1 MKIISLVPAFGWRVL
16 VANNPSLITVSP
28 SPKLKHAVGWAL
40 IERETHPVDVA
51 VFKHPGMSRT
61 VELLINIWDEEGGDG
76 DVVAL
81 SYVEQ
86 TLGMGVKI
94 FEPGQPDPTQED
106 IDAILADVQAG
117 IQANQDREKEIIELH
132 LKGYSVQDI
141 MAEILQ
147 NYATVE
153 FTVRKYNE
161 AKAREARA
169 LGSTNSPYGGS
180 TINAANEHKWCYA
193 DQDRTAATFPGTNLA
208 GKPWL
213 GGMRTGNGKAG
224 IA

>member
-1 MKIISLVPAFGWRVL
+1 MKIISLVPASGWRVL
-16 VANNPSLITVSP
+16 VANNPLVATVNP
-28 SPKLKHAVGWAL
+28 NPKLKHAVGWGL
-40 IERETHPVDVA
+40 LEYESHPMDVA

-106 IDAILADVQAG
+106 IDAILADVQGG
-117 IQANQDREKEIIELH
+117 IEANRDREKEIIELH

-141 MAEILQ
+141 MAETLQ
-147 NYATVE
+147 CYTTVE
-153 FTVRKYNE
+153 FTVRKYDE
-161 AKAREARA
+161 TKSREARA
-169 LGSTNSPYGGS
+169 SNTVIVGQT
-180 TINAANEHKWCYA
+180 
-193 DQDRTAATFPGTNLA
+193 DTFPKTNLA
-208 GKPWL
+208 GEPWQTV
-213 GGMRTGNGKAG
+213 GGMKSGKA
-224 IA
+224 A